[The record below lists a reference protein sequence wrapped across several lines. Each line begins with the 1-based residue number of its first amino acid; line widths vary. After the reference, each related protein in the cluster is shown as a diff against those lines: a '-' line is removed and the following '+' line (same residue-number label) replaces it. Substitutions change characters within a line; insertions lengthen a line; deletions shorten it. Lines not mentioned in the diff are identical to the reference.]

1 MEGQSVLLNFLLKII
16 LHNYLNT
23 LKRELSPIY
32 SENEIDFV
40 IKSVNDSIVEFL
52 SDNPSASMES
62 AIQFV
67 SHKED
72 LIRSGVENMDMDY
85 IKQKLKA
92 AQKTKKKAHIVMVI
106 ILVLLVSFLVYAIRG
121 IIVIE
126 QNTPNEEII
135 VIEEEPAS
143 SLSSD

>member
-1 MEGQSVLLNFLLKII
+1 MEGQSVLLNFLLKIR

-106 ILVLLVSFLVYAIRG
+106 ILVLLISFLAYTIRG

>member
-1 MEGQSVLLNFLLKII
+1 MEGQSVLFNFLLKIR

-62 AIQFV
+62 AIQFI
-67 SHKED
+67 SNKED
-72 LIRSGVENMDMDY
+72 FIRSGVENMDMDY
-85 IKQKLKA
+85 IKQKLKTA
-92 AQKTKKKAHIVMVI
+92 HKTKKKAHIVMVI
-106 ILVLLVSFLVYAIRG
+106 ILVLLISFLAYTIRG

>member
-1 MEGQSVLLNFLLKII
+1 MEGQLVLLNFLLKIR

-40 IKSVNDSIVEFL
+40 IKSVNDSIIEFL

-143 SLSSD
+143 SL

>member
-1 MEGQSVLLNFLLKII
+1 MEGQSVLLNFLLKIR

-40 IKSVNDSIVEFL
+40 IKSVNDSIIEFL

-143 SLSSD
+143 SL

>member
-1 MEGQSVLLNFLLKII
+1 MEGQSVLLNFLLKIR

-67 SHKED
+67 FHKED

>member
-1 MEGQSVLLNFLLKII
+1 MLNFRLKIR

-67 SHKED
+67 SNKED
-72 LIRSGVENMDMDY
+72 FIRSGVENMDMDY
-85 IKQKLKA
+85 IKQKLKTA
-92 AQKTKKKAHIVMVI
+92 HKTKKKAHIVMVI
-106 ILVLLVSFLVYAIRG
+106 ILVLLISFLAYTIRG

>member
-1 MEGQSVLLNFLLKII
+1 MEGQSVLLNFLLKIR

-40 IKSVNDSIVEFL
+40 IKSVNDSIIEFL

-85 IKQKLKA
+85 IKQKLKTA
-92 AQKTKKKAHIVMVI
+92 HKTKKKAHIVMVI
-106 ILVLLVSFLVYAIRG
+106 ILVLLISFLAYTIRG

>member
-1 MEGQSVLLNFLLKII
+1 MEGQSVLLNFLLKIR

-32 SENEIDFV
+32 SENEIDFI

-85 IKQKLKA
+85 IKQKLKTA
-92 AQKTKKKAHIVMVI
+92 HKTKKKAHIVMVI
-106 ILVLLVSFLVYAIRG
+106 ILVLLISFLVYTIRG

>member
-1 MEGQSVLLNFLLKII
+1 MEGQSVLLNFLLKIR

-40 IKSVNDSIVEFL
+40 IKSVNDSIIEFL